1 MTTDDLT
8 PVQPTETRQGAP
20 QGTQSASSD
29 PLSLRSLRVGDE
41 VVIETSPATV
51 TRATVQSIQARWL
64 VADGRRFALGSG
76 WSEINNGPSW
86 EVFTPA
92 GYERE
97 VKLRAVRRSLAE
109 LVYNSHRVSKS
120 RLLAIHDALKAAG
133 LL

>member
-1 MTTDDLT
+1 VS
-8 PVQPTETRQGAP
+8 PVQPAKTRQGAP

-29 PLSLRSLRVGDE
+29 PLSLRSLKVGDE
-41 VVIETSPATV
+41 VMIEMSPATV
-51 TRATVQSIQARWL
+51 TRATVQSIQDRWL

-76 WSEINNGPSW
+76 WSKINNGPSW

-97 VKLRAVRRSLAE
+97 VKLRAVRKALAD
-109 LVYNSHRVSKS
+109 LVYHQYRVSKS
-120 RLLAIHDALKAAG
+120 RLLAIQDTLKAAG